1 MTMFRATCKIALNL
15 TTRGLTKNI
24 RMAEIQKIAENN
36 KRAESLVAS
45 IKDEVCLD
53 INLKHIINGTI

>member
-1 MTMFRATCKIALNL
+1 
-15 TTRGLTKNI
+15 
-24 RMAEIQKIAENN
+24 MAEIQKIAENN

-53 INLKHIINGTI
+53 INMKHIINGTI